1 MDRGFDAVLDE
12 PVLGSLRDRPRSFY
26 DEMELPSAHGAG
38 AHDSNRAIIRDWLC
52 RIDVVRTFETLDKNG
67 DGFLSLYELRSLVSL
82 GTLSESACDYLIEM
96 ADTDGDG
103 LVSLYELRRLGAL
116 PFAQRV
122 RRVGIAVLAL
132 LNVKPN
138 KLKLLYAAGVLK
150 ENQRLRHELM

>member
-1 MDRGFDAVLDE
+1 M
-12 PVLGSLRDRPRSFY
+12 
-26 DEMELPSAHGAG
+26 
-38 AHDSNRAIIRDWLC
+38 
-52 RIDVVRTFETLDKNG
+52 VRTFETLDKNG

>member
-1 MDRGFDAVLDE
+1 
-12 PVLGSLRDRPRSFY
+12 
-26 DEMELPSAHGAG
+26 MELPSAHGAG

-67 DGFLSLYELRSLVSL
+67 DGFLSPNELRSLVSL

-138 KLKLLYAAGVLK
+138 KPKLLYAAGVLK